1 MLVTE
6 MRALYLNI
14 IEQPACIFLS
24 SILLDT
30 LKRMAIFRDM
40 KAKIKNERI
49 DPPPGVSRRDFL
61 KYTALASGSL
71 YLGLGGVSMAMEKSR
86 VSLVRTE
93 NRKSGVSESINA
105 LNINPVKNKDV
116 LIKPNFNTADLVPGS
131 THNDTL
137 VSLVEE
143 VWTMG
148 AKSVSLG
155 ERSYPPTK
163 EVMDQK
169 GIIPLME
176 KLNVRIINFDDLSEK
191 DWVHVKPKDSHWR
204 DGFRVARPILESE
217 CLVSTC
223 CLKTHQYG
231 GVFTMSL
238 KLHVGVVPTTRHGYG
253 YMRELHGSPHQRKLI
268 AEINTPFKPAL
279 IVLDG
284 IDAFVDGGPM
294 TGKRAKANVFLAS
307 TDRVAVDAVGVAI
320 LKVLGSN
327 DQIMKPKIFQQEQIA
342 RAAQIGLGA
351 SSPQEIDLFPADDQ
365 SREFRDRIAAVLNQ
379 G

>member
-1 MLVTE
+1 MK
-6 MRALYLNI
+6 
-14 IEQPACIFLS
+14 S
-24 SILLDT
+24 SLRRQKVD
-30 LKRMAIFRDM
+30 RPHA
-40 KAKIKNERI
+40 
-49 DPPPGVSRRDFL
+49 VSRREFL
-61 KYTALASGSL
+61 KYAVLASGSL
-71 YLGLGGVSMAMEKSR
+71 YMGRGGVSMAMQKSR

-93 NRKSGVSESINA
+93 NRKSGVSESIKA

-116 LIKPNFNTADLVPGS
+116 LIKPNFNTADLAPGS

-191 DWVHVKPKDSHWR
+191 DWVHVKPKDSHWQ

>member
-1 MLVTE
+1 
-6 MRALYLNI
+6 
-14 IEQPACIFLS
+14 
-24 SILLDT
+24 
-30 LKRMAIFRDM
+30 MATFSGM
-40 KAKIKNERI
+40 KKKIDKERI
-49 DPPPGVSRRDFL
+49 HHSHRVNRRDFL

-71 YLGLGGVSMAMEKSR
+71 YLGLGGMSMAMTKSR

-93 NRKSGVSESINA
+93 NRKSGVSGSIKA

-143 VWTMG
+143 MWTMG

-176 KLNVRIINFDDLSEK
+176 KLNVQVINFDDLSEK
-191 DWVHVKPKDSHWR
+191 DWVHVMPKDSHWQN
-204 DGFRVARPILESE
+204 GFRVARPILESE

-238 KLHVGVVPTTRHGYG
+238 KLHVGVVPTTRHGYS

-268 AEINTPFKPAL
+268 AEINAPFKPAL

-320 LKVLGSN
+320 LKTLGSN
-327 DQIMKPKIFQQEQIA
+327 DQIMKTKIFELEQIA

-351 SSPQEIDLFPADDQ
+351 SSPAEIDLFPTDDQ

>member
-1 MLVTE
+1 MKE
-6 MRALYLNI
+6 
-14 IEQPACIFLS
+14 
-24 SILLDT
+24 
-30 LKRMAIFRDM
+30 AINKEEFVSQQ
-40 KAKIKNERI
+40 
-49 DPPPGVSRRDFL
+49 GVSRREFL
-61 KYTALASGSL
+61 KYSALAGGSL
-71 YLGLGGVSMAMEKSR
+71 YLGLGGVSMATEKSR

-93 NRKSGVSESINA
+93 NRKSGVSESIRA
-105 LNINPVKNKDV
+105 LHINPVKNKDV

-143 VWTMG
+143 VWSMG

-155 ERSYPPTK
+155 ERSYPLTK
-163 EVMDQK
+163 QVMDQK

-176 KLNVRIINFDDLSEK
+176 KLNVRIINFDDLQDK
-191 DWVHVKPKDSHWR
+191 DWVRVKPKDSHWQ
-204 DGFRVARPILESE
+204 DGFRVARPVLESE
-217 CLVSTC
+217 CLISTC

-238 KLHVGVVPTTRHGYG
+238 KLHVGVVPTNRHGYG
-253 YMRELHGSPHQRKLI
+253 YMGELHGSPHQRKLI
-268 AEINTPFKPAL
+268 AEINAPFKPAL
-279 IVLDG
+279 VVLDG

-294 TGKRAKANVFLAS
+294 TGKRAKADVFLAS

-320 LKVLGSN
+320 LKSLGSN
-327 DQIMKPKIFQQEQIA
+327 AQIMTRKIFEQEQIA

-351 SSPQEIDLFPADDQ
+351 SSPAEIDLFPADDQ
-365 SREFRDRIAAVLNQ
+365 SREFRDRIAVVLNQ